1 MMQQTVY
8 PDSPAQQPAGE
19 RLPDPQT
26 GRRRVILD
34 ERGLLDVPFLVL
46 TVLLVLIGVLMMFSA
61 SYARAYST
69 EGKATYYFARQA
81 VFAIVGIGIM
91 LFFSTWNYQ
100 IWRSVSFFILAAAI
114 VFLLLVPLIGI
125 EENGA
130 KRWIYLGFTSFQ
142 PSEVAKLGIVLTFAS
157 MISYYRERM
166 QSFREGILPF
176 VVILAVV
183 CGLLVLEP
191 HLSAIIIILG
201 VSAAMLFLGGVKLR
215 WFALGLGVVGVFVA
229 VYLATKGYAGDRI
242 QAWLHPFEDESDSG
256 YQIVQSLYAIGS
268 GGLMGLGL
276 GRSRQ
281 KYLYLPEEHNDYIF
295 PIVCEELGFVGAMVV
310 LLLFLLLILRGY
322 WIALHARDRFGM
334 LVVGGL
340 TTLLALQVFLNIGV
354 VTNLLPATGISLPF
368 FSYGGTALLIQ
379 LFEMGVILSVSRQ
392 NDNKLI

>member
-1 MMQQTVY
+1 MQQTVY

-215 WFALGLGVVGVFVA
+215 WFALGLGVVGAFVA
-229 VYLATKGYAGDRI
+229 IYLATKGYAGDRI
-242 QAWLHPFEDESDSG
+242 QAWLHPFGDESDSG

>member
-1 MMQQTVY
+1 MQQTVY

-61 SYARAYST
+61 SYARAYSA

-215 WFALGLGVVGVFVA
+215 WFALGLGVVAVFVA

-379 LFEMGVILSVSRQ
+379 LFEMGVILGVSRQ

>member
-142 PSEVAKLGIVLTFAS
+142 PSEIAKLGIVLTFAS

-166 QSFREGILPF
+166 QSFQEGILPF

-215 WFALGLGVVGVFVA
+215 WFALGLGVVAAFVA
-229 VYLATKGYAGDRI
+229 IYLATKGYAGDRI

>member
-1 MMQQTVY
+1 MQQTVY

-61 SYARAYST
+61 SYARAYSA

-191 HLSAIIIILG
+191 HLSAIIIIIG

-215 WFALGLGVVGVFVA
+215 WFALGLGVVAVFVA